1 MKNRTQRGFSIVEL
15 MVAMALS
22 LVLLAGVLAVLYS
35 SKVTYAENER
45 LARNQENARVATEM
59 ILRDMRSGGF
69 QGCGRPLVDGD
80 LENLLVDPTALMR
93 NFLEPLRG
101 FEGSEGADADAE
113 VAFGAPLEIGDSV
126 IVRGVRPG
134 FPSFRLAIDP
144 ADGESPLA
152 IEKPSGFAL
161 PAGTPLLVSNCE
173 RGSIFAASSAIGT
186 DTNIDIDHETGAT
199 GGLENSLSDL
209 GGGYTRL
216 TAQISPLNTIAYFV
230 KADAGGVPS
239 LWRMVDDD
247 APTEPIIP
255 GVERLE
261 ILYGE
266 DTDGDQ
272 RADRYVAADE
282 VGDWNAVTAASISVL
297 VRSADEYGSDKE
309 SRAFD
314 MLGTEV
320 GPFNDRY
327 QRTVFTTTAS
337 LRNRIP

>member
-80 LENLLVDPTALMR
+80 LENLLVDPTALTR

-101 FEGSEGADADAE
+101 FEGSGGADADAE
-113 VAFGAPLEIGDSV
+113 VAFGAPLEDGDSV
-126 IVRGVRPG
+126 VIRGVRPG
-134 FPSFRLAIDP
+134 FPSFRLAADP
-144 ADGESPLA
+144 VDGESPLA
-152 IEKPSGFAL
+152 IEKPAGFSL

-173 RGSIFAASSAIGT
+173 RGSIFATSSAIGAGT
-186 DTNIDIDHETGAT
+186 AIDIHHETGAT
-199 GGLENSLSDL
+199 GGLENSLPDL
-209 GGGYTRL
+209 GGGYSMTN
-216 TAQISPLNTIAYFV
+216 TQVSPLNTIAYYV
-230 KADAGGVPS
+230 KADASGIPS

-247 APTEPIIP
+247 VPAEPIIP
-255 GVERLE
+255 GVERIE
-261 ILYGE
+261 ILYGV
-266 DTDGDQ
+266 DNDGDL
-272 RADRYVAADE
+272 RADEYVSADA
-282 VGDWNAVTAASISVL
+282 VADWNAITAASISVL

-309 SRAFD
+309 SREFD
-314 MLGTEV
+314 MLGTAV